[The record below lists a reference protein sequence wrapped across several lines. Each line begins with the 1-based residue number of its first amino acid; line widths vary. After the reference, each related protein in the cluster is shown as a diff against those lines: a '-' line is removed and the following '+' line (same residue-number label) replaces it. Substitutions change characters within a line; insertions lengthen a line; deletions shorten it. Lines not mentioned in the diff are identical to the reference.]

1 MAQQRDL
8 STRSFVL
15 DPMGP
20 YDFSASVRFLE
31 GFTPAAHASTGT
43 PGLRI
48 AFPVD
53 GTWAA
58 GGAGISA
65 AKSGDALQVDC
76 FGDANPETVRDQVGR
91 ILSLDVDATGYAEVI
106 DRDPVL
112 RDIDTRRRGLRPVLF
127 FSPYEAATWAI
138 IGNRIRM
145 TQAATI
151 KARLT
156 SELGAAVDVGGE
168 IVHAFPG
175 PEVLRKLESFPGL
188 FGRKIEYL
196 RAVAESAEL
205 GMLDVGRLRSLPFDD
220 AKRRLM
226 MLPGIGP
233 FGAELILLRSVATID
248 RAPTTEPR
256 LATAVRLAYGLKA
269 DPDSDQLAEIAQGWA
284 PFRTWVS
291 VLLRATLQDTGR

>member
-8 STRSFVL
+8 STRSFIL

-31 GFTPAAHASTGT
+31 GFTPAAHASTGAS
-43 PGLRI
+43 GLRI

-58 GGAGISA
+58 GGASISA
-65 AKSGDALQVDC
+65 AGSGDAVQVDC

-112 RDIDTRRRGLRPVLF
+112 RDIDARRRGLRPVLF
-127 FSPYEAATWAI
+127 FSPYEAAAWAI
-138 IGNRIRM
+138 IGNRIRI

-151 KARLT
+151 KARLA
-156 SELGAAVDVGGE
+156 SELGAAVGVGGE

-175 PEVLRKLESFPGL
+175 PEVLRQLESFPGL

-196 RAVAESAEL
+196 RAVAESTEGGL
-205 GMLDVGRLRSLPFDD
+205 LDVGSLRSLEFDD
-220 AKRRLM
+220 AKRHLM

-248 RAPTTEPR
+248 RAPTMEPR

-269 DPDSDQLAEIAQGWA
+269 DPDPDQLAEIAQGWA

-291 VLLRATLQDTGR
+291 VLLRSTLQDTGR